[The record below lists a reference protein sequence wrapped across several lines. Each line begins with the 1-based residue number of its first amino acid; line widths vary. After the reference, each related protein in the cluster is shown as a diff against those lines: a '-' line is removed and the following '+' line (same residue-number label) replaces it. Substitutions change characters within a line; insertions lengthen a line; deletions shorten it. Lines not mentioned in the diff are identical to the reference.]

1 MNEISVEIQMDIPE
15 NPKDLVHEIQNAV
28 RKTIEVVSPRL
39 LDLSLSLLIC
49 DDSAIKTLN
58 NTYRG
63 IDQPT
68 DVLSFPADYTLPESH
83 TTYLGDIA
91 ISYPT
96 AHKQATL
103 GNYPVNREIMLLT
116 VHGVLHLLG
125 YDHLSDN
132 DKEVMWDFQKKIM
145 ILLGYEDFSL
155 PGE

>member
-1 MNEISVEIQMDIPE
+1 MEEISIEIQIELPE
-15 NPKDLVHEIQNAV
+15 NSKSLVHEIQNAV
-28 RKTIEVVSPRL
+28 SKTIEVVSPAL
-39 LDLSLSLLIC
+39 IDYSLSLLIC
-49 DDSAIKTLN
+49 DDSVMKMLN

-63 IDQPT
+63 IEQST
-68 DVLSFPADYTLPESH
+68 DVLSFSADYTLPESN

-96 AHKQATL
+96 ARKQATL
-103 GNYPVNREIMLLT
+103 GNYPVNQEIMLLS

-132 DKEVMWDFQKKIM
+132 DKEVMWNFQKKIM
-145 ILLGYEDFSL
+145 TLLGYEDFSL

>member
-1 MNEISVEIQMDIPE
+1 MKEISVEIQIDIPE
-15 NPKDLVHEIQNAV
+15 NSKSLVHEIQNAV
-28 RKTIEVVSPRL
+28 SKTIEVVSPAL
-39 LDLSLSLLIC
+39 TDLSLSLLIC
-49 DDSAIKTLN
+49 DDSVMKMLN
-58 NTYRG
+58 NAYRG

-103 GNYPVNREIMLLT
+103 GNYPVNQEIMLLT

-132 DKEVMWDFQKKIM
+132 DKKVMWDFQNKILT
-145 ILLGYEDFSL
+145 LLGYKDFPL
-155 PGE
+155 PDE